1 MSLCISCK
9 LKVFSHFTC
18 PGLCYSLSAKTIVFT
33 AQARVTM
40 ISPSEES
47 GGCLPWGHWGGNWV
61 FRASVTFFWIC
72 LPLTQSVNMAGTSTK
87 SSITSLPCL
96 SKPSVGISPSCPQSH
111 RDAHDA
117 LSLSTQSQKVLTPH
131 LTCHFTCESS
141 GEKSLS
147 SSEVQ
152 ALFSLTR
159 LNKIDCVER
168 EAQ

>member
-1 MSLCISCK
+1 MSLCTLCK

-18 PGLCYSLSAKTIVFT
+18 PGLCYSLSAKTVVFT

-72 LPLTQSVNMAGTSTK
+72 LPLTQSMNMAGTSTK

-96 SKPSVGISPSCPQSH
+96 SKPSVGISPAVPKATEMHMVQHSAWAHKVRRSWHPTWPVISLVSRVVRSH
-111 RDAHDA
+111 WAA
-117 LSLSTQSQKVLTPH
+117 VK
-131 LTCHFTCESS
+131 F
-141 GEKSLS
+141 
-147 SSEVQ
+147 
-152 ALFSLTR
+152 R
-159 LNKIDCVER
+159 LCFL
-168 EAQ
+168 